1 MTILKVIFYVLE
13 SLIFAVLGAT
23 LIMFLFGG
31 SIVNVGQGV
40 IETLSTVI
48 NEIKAAHNNHML
60 ASAIIS
66 FIVAMPLLIVA
77 FKMLFEEHY

>member
-23 LIMFLFGG
+23 LIMLLFGG
-31 SIVNVGQGV
+31 SISNVGQGV

-48 NEIKAAHNNHML
+48 NEIKAVHNNHML

-66 FIVAMPLLIVA
+66 LVLLQS
-77 FKMLFEEHY
+77 KKYS

>member
-13 SLIFAVLGAT
+13 SLVFAVLGAT
-23 LIMFLFGG
+23 VIMFLFGG

-48 NEIKAAHNNHML
+48 NEIKAFHNNHML

-66 FIVAMPLLIVA
+66 FIVVIPLLIVG
-77 FKMLFEEHY
+77 FKMLFKERY